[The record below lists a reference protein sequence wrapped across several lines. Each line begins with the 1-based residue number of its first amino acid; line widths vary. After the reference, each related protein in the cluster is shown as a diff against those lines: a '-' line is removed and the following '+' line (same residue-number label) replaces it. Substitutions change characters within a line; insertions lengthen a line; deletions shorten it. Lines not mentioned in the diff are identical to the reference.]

1 MENKVKTTREALDMI
16 PDGAVVASS
25 GFVLWGTPDWLFK
38 ALEDRFLETGH
49 PNRLECV
56 FLGSAGLEN
65 SGFDRWAHEGLVSK
79 IIAGHIGLNPNISR
93 LVSENKCQAYNWPH
107 GVILE
112 AFRAAICGQE
122 SFLTKTGLQTFVD
135 PRLDGCKMNQAA
147 TEDMVRLVDVEGE
160 EWLRFPTPTFD
171 VGLIRGTTAD
181 AYGNVSIEDECS
193 PLNLRDI
200 AMAVHRCGG
209 KVIVQVKNLC
219 AHKLPAAQ
227 IEIPGAFV
235 DAVVQCPEPETYH
248 RQTQNLYYAPEYCG
262 RIDIPTETLKIL
274 PLDAKKVIARRCAME
289 LKPNALINLGIG
301 IPELVGNIAAEEEL
315 NDDLILSVEDG
326 ITGGVPGSG
335 DTFGAALN
343 AIGLLPRSTT
353 FDLYNGGALDMAV
366 LGLAECDAVG
376 NINVSKF
383 GPKVPGCGGFV
394 NITQSS
400 PLVLFAGT
408 FTAGAMVEV
417 IDGKLCIL
425 REGKVKKFKKKV
437 QQITFSGTYANSVG
451 QKVLY
456 VTERA
461 VLELTKDG
469 LMLTEIAPGVDLQ
482 RDVLDQM
489 EFRPLIAAE
498 LKTMDLRLFSVA
510 SMGLRPNASS
520 PCSEALF
527 TT

>member
-1 MENKVKTTREALDMI
+1 M
-16 PDGAVVASS
+16 
-25 GFVLWGTPDWLFK
+25 
-38 ALEDRFLETGH
+38 
-49 PNRLECV
+49 
-56 FLGSAGLEN
+56 
-65 SGFDRWAHEGLVSK
+65 
-79 IIAGHIGLNPNISR
+79 
-93 LVSENKCQAYNWPH
+93 
-107 GVILE
+107 
-112 AFRAAICGQE
+112 
-122 SFLTKTGLQTFVD
+122 
-135 PRLDGCKMNQAA
+135 
-147 TEDMVRLVDVEGE
+147 
-160 EWLRFPTPTFD
+160 
-171 VGLIRGTTAD
+171 
-181 AYGNVSIEDECS
+181 
-193 PLNLRDI
+193 
-200 AMAVHRCGG
+200 
-209 KVIVQVKNLC
+209 
-219 AHKLPAAQ
+219 
-227 IEIPGAFV
+227 
-235 DAVVQCPEPETYH
+235 
-248 RQTQNLYYAPEYCG
+248 
-262 RIDIPTETLKIL
+262 
-274 PLDAKKVIARRCAME
+274 
-289 LKPNALINLGIG
+289 
-301 IPELVGNIAAEEEL
+301 
-315 NDDLILSVEDG
+315 
-326 ITGGVPGSG
+326 
-335 DTFGAALN
+335 
-343 AIGLLPRSTT
+343 
-353 FDLYNGGALDMAV
+353 
-366 LGLAECDAVG
+366 G